1 MLQSNYSTSFT
12 NNHNNNS
19 STKQNSEMK
28 AHNSNYNYCA
38 ETVKSRQT
46 VTPKKSPSQKNR
58 SVANDLAL
66 TVVENST
73 RLRGI

>member
-1 MLQSNYSTSFT
+1 MLQSNYSTSFR

-28 AHNSNYNYCA
+28 AYNSNYNYHA

-46 VTPKKSPSQKNR
+46 VTPRKSPSQKSR

-66 TVVENST
+66 TVIENST